1 MKIRPFY
8 RIPPQDWLL
17 TTNGD
22 VAAAQSK
29 ALEDPQMDERN
40 IEEYVRQWVL
50 RELIETYGYP
60 KEWLGERIIV
70 EETVQVATMKK
81 EADISIKN
89 ERGKTYL
96 FVETKKSAI
105 SEPEF
110 AEAERQL
117 EGYLSAT
124 HTATIGMVTDGT
136 PPRTKVKLKKI
147 DPNDF
152 DYIPDIPSYNAG
164 ELRQKVKLVREILD
178 DPTKGKRTGLK
189 PITEKYTDILFQ
201 CHSAIRSIDNL
212 HDDESLD
219 ELCKVIYTKIYDERL
234 TMQKEIGTAFVFQT
248 YGGNTEEI
256 ASNIRDLYDEARRS
270 DINVYAQRIPN
281 YERSRGVF
289 KDQIRLSSAALL
301 RVVELLQN
309 YSFIDSTTDIKGQAF
324 QQVIGSAIRSGM
336 GQYFTPDPVVRM
348 VVEMI
353 DPKPYETI
361 LDPFCGSGHFLT
373 VSLEHV
379 ERNYKGGKID
389 DYTYRQFAFFHLHG
403 IEKDPKMVRIAMT
416 DMMLHDGGHSN
427 IRCID
432 ALLSFDNYPDI
443 KALTGEDNTSPEVFH
458 IGMTNPP
465 FGALLTGE
473 VMQILGRFELGK
485 GRNSLPL
492 EILGLERMFQFLC
505 PGGRMAI
512 VLPQS
517 ILTNTSMKF
526 VRDFILD
533 NCRVDAIVS
542 LPPQTF
548 APFKGVGKASVL
560 FLTKKPVKNP
570 SLDYPVFMAIAKHVG
585 YDNTGRVD
593 HQNDL
598 PTIAQDFKDFR
609 EHQQGTTDLSKL
621 SFVINA
627 QKLISGF
634 APESFVKESGPKGWA
649 TKTLDELC
657 DGVIFSGVT
666 PPRNAYT
673 HSGVRIVKFRNITN
687 RGIDWSLHDRAFVTE
702 DFFEKN
708 IAKMI
713 QVGDIVVGTA
723 AHHPGYIGAELDIVD
738 YIPEEYQNKVMCV
751 AEVMVIR
758 INSEKIDPY
767 YVLMYL
773 RTDDG
778 YQAFQRCIRGQ
789 TAHIYPKDVKQI
801 QIPIPPEDEMNALKA
816 IAEAMKNSLKKRREF
831 EKTYYEANSA
841 FLEYINPEQRITTKP
856 EEASND
862 Q

>member
-1 MKIRPFY
+1 MKIRHFY
-8 RIPPQDWLL
+8 RIPPEEWLL
-17 TTNGD
+17 TTNAD
-22 VAAAQSK
+22 VTAAQRK
-29 ALEDPQMDERN
+29 AIENPQMDERD

-60 KEWLGERIIV
+60 REWLGERIIV
-70 EETVQVATMKK
+70 EETVQMATMEK
-81 EADISIKN
+81 EADVSIKN

-96 FVETKKSAI
+96 FIETKNSGI
-105 SEPEF
+105 SDTEF
-110 AEAERQL
+110 AKAERQL

-136 PPRTKVKLKKI
+136 PARTRVKLKKI

-152 DYIPDIPSYNAG
+152 DYIPDIPSYESG
-164 ELRQKVKLVREILD
+164 ELRQKVKLVREIPD

-189 PITEKYTDILFQ
+189 PIDERYTDILFR

-219 ELCKVIYTKIYDERL
+219 ELCKVIYAKIYDERM
-234 TMQKEIGTAFVFQT
+234 TIQKEVGTAFVFQT

-270 DINVYAQRIPN
+270 DLETYTQRIPN

-301 RVVELLQN
+301 RVVELLQE

-324 QQVIGSAIRSGM
+324 QQVIGTAIRSGM

-353 DPKPYETI
+353 DPKPHEMI

-373 VSLEHV
+373 VSLEYV
-379 ERNYKGGKID
+379 EKNYKGKID
-389 DYTYRQFAFFHLHG
+389 DYVYRQFAFFHLHG

-416 DMMLHDGGHSN
+416 DMMLHDDGHSN
-427 IRCID
+427 IRCTD

-443 KALTGEDNTSPEVFH
+443 KALAGEDNTSPEVFH
-458 IGMTNPP
+458 VAMTNPP

-485 GRNSLPL
+485 GRDSLPL
-492 EILGLERMFQFLC
+492 EILGLERTLQFLR

-517 ILTNTSMKF
+517 ILTNTWMKF

-533 NCRVDAIVS
+533 TCRVDAIVS

-560 FLTKKPVKNP
+560 FLTKKTDKNP
-570 SLDYPVFMAIAKHVG
+570 SLDYPVFISVAKHVG
-585 YDNTGRVD
+585 YDNTGRTD
-593 HQNDL
+593 PRNDL
-598 PTIAQDFKDFR
+598 PLIAEDYKKYQ
-609 EHQQGTTDLSKL
+609 HCQTNLSRL

-627 QKLISGF
+627 SQLTAGF
-634 APESFVKESGPKGWA
+634 APELFVGSSGAKGWR
-649 TKTLDELC
+649 TITLDELC
-657 DGVIFSGVT
+657 DGVIFSGTT

-673 HSGVRIVKFRNITN
+673 DSGVRIIKFRNITN
-687 RGIDWSLHDRAFVTE
+687 RGIDWSLNERAFVTE
-702 DFFEKN
+702 EFYQKN
-708 IAKMI
+708 IAKKVQI
-713 QVGDIVVGTA
+713 GDIVVGTA
-723 AHHPGYIGAELDIVD
+723 AHHPKYIGAEVDIVD
-738 YIPEEYQNKVMCV
+738 YIPEEYQGKVMCV
-751 AEVMVIR
+751 AEIMVIR
-758 INSEKIDPY
+758 VNPYKIDPY

-773 RTDDG
+773 RTEDG
-778 YQAFQRCIRGQ
+778 YRAFQRCIRGQ

-801 QIPIPPEDEMNALKA
+801 QIPIPPDEEKEALNAIIEALKDG
-816 IAEAMKNSLKKRREF
+816 LKKRREF
-831 EKTYYEANSA
+831 EETYTKATSA
-841 FLEYINPEQRITTKP
+841 FLEYIGIEPREVEQNTAT
-856 EEASND
+856 SD
-862 Q
+862 

>member
-1 MKIRPFY
+1 MKIRHFY
-8 RIPPQDWLL
+8 RIPPEEWLL
-17 TTNGD
+17 TTNAD
-22 VAAAQSK
+22 VTAAQRK
-29 ALEDPQMDERN
+29 AIENPQMDERD

-60 KEWLGERIIV
+60 REWLGERIIV
-70 EETVQVATMKK
+70 EETVQMATMEK
-81 EADISIKN
+81 EADVSIKN

-96 FVETKKSAI
+96 FIETKNSGI
-105 SEPEF
+105 SDTEF
-110 AEAERQL
+110 AKAERQL

-136 PPRTKVKLKKI
+136 PARTRVKLKKI

-152 DYIPDIPSYNAG
+152 DYIPDIPSYESG
-164 ELRQKVKLVREILD
+164 ELRQKVKLVREIPD

-189 PITEKYTDILFQ
+189 PIDERYTDILFR

-219 ELCKVIYTKIYDERL
+219 ELCKVIYAKIYDERM
-234 TMQKEIGTAFVFQT
+234 TIQKEVGTAFVFQT

-270 DINVYAQRIPN
+270 DLETYTQRIPN

-301 RVVELLQN
+301 RVVELLQE

-324 QQVIGSAIRSGM
+324 QQVIGTAIRSGM

-353 DPKPYETI
+353 DPKPHEMI

-373 VSLEHV
+373 VSLEYV
-379 ERNYKGGKID
+379 EKNYKGKID
-389 DYTYRQFAFFHLHG
+389 DYVYRQFAFFHLHG

-416 DMMLHDGGHSN
+416 DMMLHDDGHSN
-427 IRCID
+427 IRCTD

-443 KALTGEDNTSPEVFH
+443 KALAGEDNTSPEVFH
-458 IGMTNPP
+458 VAMTNPP

-485 GRNSLPL
+485 GRDSLPL
-492 EILGLERMFQFLC
+492 EILGLERTLQFLR

-517 ILTNTSMKF
+517 ILTNTWMKF

-533 NCRVDAIVS
+533 TCRVDAIVS

-560 FLTKKPVKNP
+560 FLTKKTDKNP
-570 SLDYPVFMAIAKHVG
+570 SLDYPVFISVAKHVG
-585 YDNTGRVD
+585 YDNTGRTD
-593 HQNDL
+593 PRNDL
-598 PTIAQDFKDFR
+598 PLIAEDYKKYQ
-609 EHQQGTTDLSKL
+609 HCQTNLSRL

-627 QKLISGF
+627 SQLTAGF
-634 APESFVKESGPKGWA
+634 APELFVGSSGAKGWR
-649 TKTLDELC
+649 TITLDELC
-657 DGVIFSGVT
+657 DGVIFSGTT

-673 HSGVRIVKFRNITN
+673 DSGVRIIKFRNITN
-687 RGIDWSLHDRAFVTE
+687 RGIDWSLNERAFVTE
-702 DFFEKN
+702 EFYQKN
-708 IAKMI
+708 IAKKVQI
-713 QVGDIVVGTA
+713 GDIVVGTA
-723 AHHPGYIGAELDIVD
+723 AHHPKYIGAEVDIVD
-738 YIPEEYQNKVMCV
+738 YIPEEYQGKVMCV
-751 AEVMVIR
+751 AEIMVIR
-758 INSEKIDPY
+758 VNPYKIDPY

-773 RTDDG
+773 RTEDG
-778 YQAFQRCIRGQ
+778 YRAFQRCIRGQ

-801 QIPIPPEDEMNALKA
+801 QIPIPPDEEKEALNAIIEALKDG
-816 IAEAMKNSLKKRREF
+816 LKKRREF
-831 EKTYYEANSA
+831 EETYTKATSA
-841 FLEYINPEQRITTKP
+841 FLEYIGIEPSEVEQNTAT
-856 EEASND
+856 SD
-862 Q
+862 